1 MAPDSFIPLAE
12 ATGLI
17 VPIGKWVL
25 HEACRQNA
33 RWRAAGLPPISIA
46 VNLSARQFHEPGLET
61 LVATALLR
69 HGLAG
74 SDLVLEVTESLLM
87 TNIEA
92 ASETLLRLKELG
104 VPISLDDF
112 GTGYSSLSYLKRL
125 PLDTL
130 KIDRSF
136 VRDISTD
143 PNDAAIATT
152 IISMARTM
160 QMGVI
165 AEGVESTE
173 QLAHLRANG
182 CQRAQGY
189 LFSRPLPAEQFKKLL
204 DEQNT
209 LPRNAT

>member
-1 MAPDSFIPLAE
+1 
-12 ATGLI
+12 
-17 VPIGKWVL
+17 
-25 HEACRQNA
+25 
-33 RWRAAGLPPISIA
+33 
-46 VNLSARQFHEPGLET
+46 
-61 LVATALLR
+61 
-69 HGLAG
+69 
-74 SDLVLEVTESLLM
+74 M
-87 TNIEA
+87 TNIDA
-92 ASETLLRLKELG
+92 ASETLLRLKALG

-165 AEGVESTE
+165 AEGVESAE

-189 LFSRPLPAEQFKKLL
+189 LFSRPLPAEQFEKLL
-204 DEQNT
+204 NEGSA